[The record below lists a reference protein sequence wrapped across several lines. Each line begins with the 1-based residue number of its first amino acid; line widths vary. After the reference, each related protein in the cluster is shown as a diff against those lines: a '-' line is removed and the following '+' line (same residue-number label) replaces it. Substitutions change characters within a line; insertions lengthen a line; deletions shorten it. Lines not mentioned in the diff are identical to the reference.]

1 MAQKCNICLC
11 EAADGIKHCIYCGAE
26 IGAREPKTVDELKAY
41 CEARN
46 LPTEKMRFFIGEDY
60 REPKAFGIYEDADGA
75 FVVYKN
81 KADGTRAVRYSGPDE
96 AYAVR
101 EIFIKMQQEIG
112 NQKQKS
118 ARTKSEIR
126 SYVDRSAGN
135 GNSSTAK
142 KKKSSVKRYGNVIK
156 AIVIAVMAA
165 TFLFTGYTLIKNRN
179 TPDSGY
185 YYYSGDY
192 YYNRGGSWYIFD
204 DEEEIWS
211 RSDRIDE
218 LTDNFRD
225 YYAGY
230 DFRDDYGIEDFR
242 DSEFYQSYSGGYD
255 GYDSGY
261 DYDYDYD
268 YDDDWDYDDWD
279 SDYTDWDSDW

>member
-101 EIFIKMQQEIG
+101 ELFLKMQQEIG

-118 ARTKSEIR
+118 ARTERGKREQLHRKEEKKHRRAIR
-126 SYVDRSAGN
+126 R
-135 GNSSTAK
+135 
-142 KKKSSVKRYGNVIK
+142 
-156 AIVIAVMAA
+156 
-165 TFLFTGYTLIKNRN
+165 RN
-179 TPDSGY
+179 K
-185 YYYSGDY
+185 
-192 YYNRGGSWYIFD
+192 
-204 DEEEIWS
+204 
-211 RSDRIDE
+211 SDRNRRNGGDVFIYG
-218 LTDNFRD
+218 L
-225 YYAGY
+225 YAY
-230 DFRDDYGIEDFR
+230 
-242 DSEFYQSYSGGYD
+242 
-255 GYDSGY
+255 
-261 DYDYDYD
+261 
-268 YDDDWDYDDWD
+268 
-279 SDYTDWDSDW
+279 